1 MNASSLK
8 EKITDGQLVLGSW
21 ITLGHPAIGEIMAHA
36 GLDFVTVD
44 LEHSTISMDQAGEL
58 IRAIDLAG
66 SAPLVRLS
74 CNDPVLIKRVMD
86 AGAHGIIVPMVNSA
100 ADAQAAAVAMH
111 YPPRGERGVG
121 LARAQGYGTSF
132 QDYRKFLDTEAVL
145 IVQIEHKTGV
155 DNLEEILAVEDV
167 DGIIVGPYDLSASLH
182 IPGEFD
188 NPLMKGYLERIE
200 RVCLEKNGV
209 LGTHVV
215 EPDLELAR
223 KSIDRGYRFLAFSL
237 DIRILDTSLRQGIA
251 VCRASMQGEK

>member
-1 MNASSLK
+1 MNDSSLK
-8 EKITDGQLVLGSW
+8 KKIRGGKLVLGSW
-21 ITLGHPAIGEIMAHA
+21 ITLGHTAIAEIMAHS

-44 LEHSTISMDQAGEL
+44 LEHSTISINQAGEL

-74 CNDPVLIKRVMD
+74 SNDPVLIKRVMD

-100 ADAQAAAVAMH
+100 DDARAAAQAMH

-132 QDYRKFLDTEAVL
+132 QDYRKFLDAESVL
-145 IVQIEHKTGV
+145 IVQIEHKDGV
-155 DNLEEILAVEDV
+155 ENLEEILAVEDV

-188 NPLMKGYLERIE
+188 NPLMKEYLGRIE
-200 RVCLEKNGV
+200 SICKEKGGV

-215 EPDLELAR
+215 EPDEDLAR
-223 KSIDRGYRFLAFSL
+223 KSIERGYRFLAYTL
-237 DIRILDTSLRQGIA
+237 DIRVLETCLR
-251 VCRASMQGEK
+251 